1 MPRDKARAI
10 FVCQECGQ
18 ESPKWMGFCPSC
30 RAHSPLV
37 EVSHR
42 AQPHT
47 QRWLDLPAPAVQELS
62 QVPHNGEE
70 RIPLGFSEL
79 NRVLG
84 GGVVPGS
91 LVLIA
96 GEPGIGK
103 STLLLQTIQVVAAG
117 GKAVLYVTGEESAQ
131 QIKLR
136 SQRLGVS
143 GQGIHLL
150 VETDIDEIVRQ
161 LEQFRP
167 GLVVVDSIQTLYAP
181 EAPSGAG
188 SVAQVRECALRLMHW
203 AKARAVPV
211 LMSGHVTKDGSIA
224 GPRVLEHMVDVVLYL
239 EGDSL
244 NAYRIL
250 RGTKN
255 RFGSTNEVGI
265 FQMGVKGL
273 EEIADPSRVLLSQ
286 RRTEAVG
293 SVVVPVL
300 EGSRPLLVEVQA
312 LTSPSALAV
321 PRRIAN
327 GVDYNRLLMLAAVLS
342 RRAGLSLSNQD
353 IIVNVA
359 GGLTI
364 REPAT
369 DLAVA
374 MAIASSQRNTA
385 VDRQMA
391 ALGEVG
397 LSGELRPV
405 SQLQRRL
412 TEAARLGFR
421 QCLVPTSAEEEAGGA
436 NGVEAVYAQTLS
448 EALRRCL
455 PRRTSGQTGGTAAEY
470 EE

>member
-1 MPRDKARAI
+1 
-10 FVCQECGQ
+10 
-18 ESPKWMGFCPSC
+18 
-30 RAHSPLV
+30 
-37 EVSHR
+37 
-42 AQPHT
+42 
-47 QRWLDLPAPAVQELS
+47 
-62 QVPHNGEE
+62 
-70 RIPLGFSEL
+70 
-79 NRVLG
+79 
-84 GGVVPGS
+84 
-91 LVLIA
+91 
-96 GEPGIGK
+96 
-103 STLLLQTIQVVAAG
+103 
-117 GKAVLYVTGEESAQ
+117 
-131 QIKLR
+131 
-136 SQRLGVS
+136 
-143 GQGIHLL
+143 
-150 VETDIDEIVRQ
+150 
-161 LEQFRP
+161 
-167 GLVVVDSIQTLYAP
+167 
-181 EAPSGAG
+181 
-188 SVAQVRECALRLMHW
+188 
-203 AKARAVPV
+203 
-211 LMSGHVTKDGSIA
+211 
-224 GPRVLEHMVDVVLYL
+224 
-239 EGDSL
+239 
-244 NAYRIL
+244 
-250 RGTKN
+250 
-255 RFGSTNEVGI
+255 
-265 FQMGVKGL
+265 MGVKGL

-421 QCLVPTSAEEEAGGA
+421 QCLVPASAEEEAGGA

-455 PRRTSGQTGGTAAEY
+455 PRRDVGPDGRHGGRVRGIVRLRSLPFRDRITEGAAPLWTMRAIGIALPLLLALVIACKGQERTPTLRVEAPVPRRLGPPPCDSCSVPRPTRGCGCYTNPNAGEISWSHSYHPAGEHPSSPRYPHGHTYRQATRHAHAHHNFARHHPGPSRHTDAGRHSHTNCHAANS
-470 EE
+470 